1 MREERE
7 EERELCVLCV
17 GKQATAQS
25 NTKSWQQKTNFKRSV
40 WGNELNRCYIVLYIQ
55 SIVYIKYSMHI
66 VHHIYVW

>member
-25 NTKSWQQKTNFKRSV
+25 NTKSWQQKKILS
-40 WGNELNRCYIVLYIQ
+40 E
-55 SIVYIKYSMHI
+55 VYRGMN
-66 VHHIYVW
+66 

>member
-40 WGNELNRCYIVLYIQ
+40 WGNELNRCYIVY
-55 SIVYIKYSMHI
+55 YT
-66 VHHIYVW
+66 